1 MPLQDES
8 YECLEF
14 EGDSVLGVCVATYLR
29 KKYPER
35 KQGFLTDA
43 RKALDRLEQ
52 TALIRPVVVPT
63 AVPRATEAPAPK
75 ASQDPL

>member
-1 MPLQDES
+1 MAAAMQEVAAMPGASAAQSWLVRAKR
-8 YECLEF
+8 Y
-14 EGDSVLGVCVATYLR
+14 
-29 KKYPER
+29 
-35 KQGFLTDA
+35 TDA

-63 AVPRATEAPAPK
+63 AVPTATEAPAPK

>member
-1 MPLQDES
+1 LVRAKR
-8 YECLEF
+8 Y
-14 EGDSVLGVCVATYLR
+14 
-29 KKYPER
+29 
-35 KQGFLTDA
+35 TDA